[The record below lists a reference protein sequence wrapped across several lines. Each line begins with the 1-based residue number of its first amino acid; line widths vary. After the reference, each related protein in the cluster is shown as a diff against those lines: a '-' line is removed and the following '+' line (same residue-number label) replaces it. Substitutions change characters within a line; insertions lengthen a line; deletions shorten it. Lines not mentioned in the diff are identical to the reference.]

1 MRNITCILLLLLS
14 IVSCSKNDNEI
25 QQTPTE
31 SMYYPSNTSASWETK
46 SLSSLGWNQNAVQP
60 LKDYLNQKGTK
71 SFMIIVNGRIV
82 MEEYFNGHT
91 ATATWEWNSAGKT
104 LVAST
109 VGIAQQENLLNI
121 NNKVSDY
128 LGTEWTSMPLNK
140 ENLIT
145 VKHLLTMTAGND
157 DTKQYVIKSNLTYIA
172 DAGTRWAYSNIFQKL
187 TDVVNKASNKPFE
200 TYFNEK
206 LKSKIGME
214 GFWNFGTIFTIYHS
228 NTKSMARFGLLALN
242 KGKWNN
248 EQIIN
253 ESYFNE
259 SVSTSQSINPSYGYL
274 WWLNGKTSFM
284 IPNEQTV
291 YQDFLVPNAPAD
303 MYAAMGA
310 KDQRIYVIPSKKM
323 AVIRMGDASD
333 PVNPNFA
340 VSGFDNNTE
349 DLLAEHLTTVQV
361 FNEELGARLA
371 LQILYRI
378 KYPNTPHEITYLGTN
393 VLYRDS
399 TGD

>member
-1 MRNITCILLLLLS
+1 
-14 IVSCSKNDNEI
+14 
-25 QQTPTE
+25 
-31 SMYYPSNTSASWETK
+31 
-46 SLSSLGWNQNAVQP
+46 
-60 LKDYLNQKGTK
+60 
-71 SFMIIVNGRIV
+71 

-284 IPNEQTV
+284 IPNEQNV
-291 YQDFLVPNAPAD
+291 YQGFLVPNAPAD

-340 VSGFDNNTE
+340 VSGFDN
-349 DLLAEHLTTVQV
+349 
-361 FNEELGARLA
+361 ELWGKINAV
-371 LQILYRI
+371 I
-378 KYPNTPHEITYLGTN
+378 N
-393 VLYRDS
+393 
-399 TGD
+399 

>member
-1 MRNITCILLLLLS
+1 MKIMRNITCVLLLLLS

-71 SFMIIVNGRIV
+71 SFMILVNGRIV

-121 NNKVSDY
+121 HNKVSDY

-340 VSGFDNNTE
+340 VSGFDN
-349 DLLAEHLTTVQV
+349 DLWGKINAVI
-361 FNEELGARLA
+361 N
-371 LQILYRI
+371 
-378 KYPNTPHEITYLGTN
+378 
-393 VLYRDS
+393 
-399 TGD
+399 

>member
-71 SFMIIVNGRIV
+71 SFMILVNGRIV

-340 VSGFDNNTE
+340 VSGFDN
-349 DLLAEHLTTVQV
+349 DLWGKINAVI
-361 FNEELGARLA
+361 N
-371 LQILYRI
+371 
-378 KYPNTPHEITYLGTN
+378 
-393 VLYRDS
+393 
-399 TGD
+399 